1 MDSLGIKDINP
12 KDIMSR
18 LNLGDRM
25 LVKLCGAFVTLPN
38 IKEAEIYVLDEPTAS
53 LNRSETDRLF
63 TVLKKLKEHKKSIL
77 YVSHRLDEIFKLA
90 DKVSVL
96 RDGQIVLKSDI
107 TGLSSSNLTE
117 AMTGRILKNFS
128 SQKACKC

>member
-1 MDSLGIKDINP
+1 
-12 KDIMSR
+12 
-18 LNLGDRM
+18 M

-117 AMTGRILKNFS
+117 AMTGRILKNS
-128 SQKACKC
+128 LPKRHASVNEDKVLDVIHISNKRLK